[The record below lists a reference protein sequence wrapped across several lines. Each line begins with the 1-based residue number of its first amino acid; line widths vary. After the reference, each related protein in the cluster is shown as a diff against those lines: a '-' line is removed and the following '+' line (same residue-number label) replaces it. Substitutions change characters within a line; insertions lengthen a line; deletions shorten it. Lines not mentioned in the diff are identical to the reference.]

1 MIGARDWLL
10 GWGVVSLRKASCEI
24 ICVGTEILL
33 GDIVNTNAQ
42 YIAKGLA
49 RLGIDVYYQTVVG
62 DNPKRLASA
71 LEIAR
76 SRADII
82 ITTGGLGPTYDDLTK
97 ETVAASFGRKLVMDE
112 KCLEELAFFFTRLGR
127 EMTENNKKQ
136 AMMPEGSII
145 LDNPQG
151 TAPGCL
157 IEGDDGKVAIMM
169 PGPPRE
175 MKPMFDNL
183 VAPYL
188 RKYSEYILFSSVLR
202 VIGIGESAMETRVL
216 DIMERMT
223 NPTVAPYAKSGECIL
238 RVTAKA
244 KDEKE
249 AEALMAPVIEEIR
262 RRLGDHV
269 YGVDIDSLQQHIAQL
284 LEEQRKTIA
293 FAEVCT
299 GGIAAERLFEATT
312 RPETLKL
319 SMSSCSIEGMEGMLE
334 GSDAASHA
342 LDTIG
347 QKAVAL
353 AKAVAA
359 FSGADLG
366 VGIIKKSETIYYSV
380 SYGQRED
387 TESYNYPPGRD
398 QEYVNTLAANR
409 AFDMIRK
416 MLRRESP
423 KHLQCKPDIA
433 DKVTILPS

>member
-1 MIGARDWLL
+1 M
-10 GWGVVSLRKASCEI
+10 RKASCEI
-24 ICVGTEILL
+24 LCVGTEILL

-42 YIAKGLA
+42 YIAMGLA
-49 RLGIDVYYQTVVG
+49 RLGIDVYFQTVVG
-62 DNPKRLASA
+62 DNPARLESA
-71 LEIAR
+71 LQIAKG
-76 SRADII
+76 RADII

-97 ETVAASFGRKLVMDE
+97 ETVARSFGRKLVMDE
-112 KCLEELAFFFTRLGR
+112 KCLEELTSFFTRLGR

-145 LDNPQG
+145 LENPQG

-202 VIGIGESAMETRVL
+202 VIGIGESAMETKVL
-216 DIMERMT
+216 DIMESMT

-244 KDEKE
+244 RDEREAKE
-249 AEALMAPVIEEIR
+249 LMAPVIEEIR
-262 RRLGDHV
+262 QRLGEHV
-269 YGVDIDSLQQHIAQL
+269 YGVDIDSLEQHIAQL
-284 LEEQRKTIA
+284 LEARKRTIA

-312 RPETLKL
+312 KPETLKL
-319 SMSSCSIEGMEGMLE
+319 SMSSCSIDGMEKLLE
-334 GSDAASHA
+334 GEDAANHA
-342 LDTIG
+342 SDTLG
-347 QKAVAL
+347 QKAASL
-353 AKAVAA
+353 AKVVAS

-366 VGIIKKSETIYYSV
+366 VGIIKNSGTIYYSV
-380 SYGQRED
+380 SFGDKAD

-409 AFDMIRK
+409 TFDMIRR
-416 MLRRESP
+416 MLR
-423 KHLQCKPDIA
+423 L
-433 DKVTILPS
+433 

>member
-1 MIGARDWLL
+1 M
-10 GWGVVSLRKASCEI
+10 SKASCEI
-24 ICVGTEILL
+24 LCVGTEILL

-62 DNPKRLASA
+62 DNPARLESA
-71 LEIAR
+71 LQIAKG
-76 SRADII
+76 RADII

-97 ETVAASFGRKLVMDE
+97 ETVARSFGRKLVMDE
-112 KCLEELAFFFTRLGR
+112 KCLLELTSFFTRLGR

-136 AMMPEGSII
+136 AMMPEGAVI

-151 TAPGCL
+151 TAPGCI

-188 RKYSEYILFSSVLR
+188 RKYSEYALFSSVLR
-202 VIGIGESAMETRVL
+202 VIGIGESAMEMRVL
-216 DIMERMT
+216 DIMESMT

-244 KDEKE
+244 RDEHEAKE
-249 AEALMAPVIEEIR
+249 LMAPVIEEIR
-262 RRLGDHV
+262 RRLGEHV
-269 YGVDIDSLQQHIAQL
+269 YGVDIDSLEQHIAQL
-284 LEEQRKTIA
+284 LEEKDKTIA
-293 FAEVCT
+293 FAEICT
-299 GGIAAERLFEATT
+299 GGIAAERLFEATV
-312 RPETLKL
+312 RPGTLKL
-319 SMSSCSIEGMEGMLE
+319 SMSSCSIDGMEKMLE
-334 GSDAASHA
+334 GEDAANHA
-342 LDTIG
+342 SDTLG
-347 QKAVAL
+347 QKATAL
-353 AKAVAA
+353 ARAVAS

-366 VGIIKKSETIYYSV
+366 VGILKNSGTIFYSV
-380 SYGQRED
+380 SFGEKDD

-416 MLRRESP
+416 MLR
-423 KHLQCKPDIA
+423 Q
-433 DKVTILPS
+433 